1 MEKLLI
7 HLNIEHAV
15 CLSLALK
22 HWNAN
27 EARTEC
33 LLRCFGV
40 SFGVR
45 RDSNVLSRGTFRNGS
60 SPRFAHS
67 VSLRIINM
75 GYNYFMGSEIYLMVG
90 SYRVSFHLWASTSI
104 ALIASI
110 KNSVRSPRHKSTI
123 ESTNMRIS
131 VPRSKGCMTCV
142 RRHVKCGTSTSLPFP
157 LLANALTW
165 AEG

>member
-15 CLSLALK
+15 CLSLASK

-60 SPRFAHS
+60 SPRFA
-67 VSLRIINM
+67 
-75 GYNYFMGSEIYLMVG
+75 E
-90 SYRVSFHLWASTSI
+90 
-104 ALIASI
+104 
-110 KNSVRSPRHKSTI
+110 
-123 ESTNMRIS
+123 
-131 VPRSKGCMTCV
+131 
-142 RRHVKCGTSTSLPFP
+142 
-157 LLANALTW
+157 ALTPSVYGSSTW
-165 AEG
+165 GITILWGPKSI